1 LRAVAS
7 LRERYLG
14 ILFRVR
20 LQSDGYRPAGRKALN
35 FVLLLWLAIFSTGC
49 AVRPYHG
56 VDVDTASFLERAE
69 TQQQGN
75 LRVTAAVPD
84 AAETEA
90 LTGLDLY
97 EQGIQPVWLKVENT
111 GSSIARVANRSVD
124 KDYFSPIEVAYK
136 NRKKFSSR
144 GYEDMQ
150 RWFHGN
156 GLERRIPPGESR
168 SGLVFTNLKPG
179 TKGFNLDI
187 FSNKRAT
194 SFTFF
199 LPLPGFTA
207 DYTRVDFD
215 NLYPQNQ
222 IRQVDEAS
230 LKTVLEQQ
238 FPCCATDDT
247 GELNGGPINLVLV
260 GTPLAVRRSL
270 LRGDWQETS
279 ADQKLAAR
287 SREHLY
293 RGRQPDT
300 VFYLKRADGNERLQV
315 NLWAAPL
322 RVGPDWVWVGQVF
335 YRSHDRPLIEF
346 VRERESLKD
355 SKFFSRFVGESVSA
369 DIDSAQRFI
378 LQHFWYNHSLLK
390 AGYVA
395 GAGVCPLENPCS
407 TFDGV
412 GYFTDGER
420 VVMFLSETP
429 VALDDGR
436 IIYHDHVAPTDGDDG
451 A

>member
-1 LRAVAS
+1 MVNVSRP
-7 LRERYLG
+7 G
-14 ILFRVR
+14 W
-20 LQSDGYRPAGRKALN
+20 QSRHYRSAGRNSLSLGSV
-35 FVLLLWLAIFSTGC
+35 FWLVFFIAGC
-49 AVRPYHG
+49 ATRPYHG
-56 VDVDTASFLERAE
+56 ADVDTASFLERAQ
-69 TQQQGN
+69 TQQQGS

-84 AAETEA
+84 AAETKA
-90 LTGLDLY
+90 LAGLDLY
-97 EQGIQPVWLKVENT
+97 EQGIQPIWLKVENASPT
-111 GSSIARVANRSVD
+111 PARVATHSID

-136 NRKKFSSR
+136 NRKKFSR
-144 GYEDMQ
+144 QGYEDMQ
-150 RWFHGN
+150 RWFHNN

-187 FSNKRAT
+187 FSNRRAT

-222 IRQVDEAS
+222 IRQLDETS
-230 LKTVLEQQ
+230 LKTVLEQE
-238 FPCCATDDT
+238 FPCCTTDDS

-270 LRGDWQETS
+270 LRGEWQETS
-279 ADQKLAAR
+279 ADQKLAAQ

-315 NLWAAPL
+315 NLWLAPL
-322 RVGPDWVWVGQVF
+322 RVGSDSVWVGQVF
-335 YRSHDRPLIEF
+335 YRSHDRPLIEY
-346 VRERESLKD
+346 VREGERLKD
-355 SKFFSRFVGESVSA
+355 SKFFTRFVGENVSA

-378 LQHFWYNHSLLK
+378 LQQFWYSHSVLK

-436 IIYHDHVAPTDGDDG
+436 IIYFGNSEPTGGGDGV
-451 A
+451 

>member
-1 LRAVAS
+1 LANVFRLR
-7 LRERYLG
+7 R
-14 ILFRVR
+14 
-20 LQSDGYRPAGRKALN
+20 QSGDHRAAGRNALSFAALFCLV
-35 FVLLLWLAIFSTGC
+35 FVIAGC

-56 VDVDTASFLERAE
+56 ADVDTASFLERAE
-69 TQQQGN
+69 TQQQGS

-84 AAETEA
+84 AVETEA

-111 GSSIARVANRSVD
+111 GSAIARVATRSID

-156 GLERRIPPGESR
+156 RLERLIPPGESR

-187 FSNKRAT
+187 FSNRRAT

-215 NLYPQNQ
+215 NLYPENQ
-222 IRQVDEAS
+222 IQQLDQAG
-230 LKTVLEQQ
+230 LKTVLEEEL
-238 FPCCATDDT
+238 PCCATDDT

-260 GTPLAVRRSL
+260 GTPAAVRRSL
-270 LRGDWQETS
+270 LRGEWLETS
-279 ADQKLAAR
+279 ADQKMAAR
-287 SREHLY
+287 AREHLY

-300 VFYLKRADGNERLQV
+300 VFYLVRADGNERLQV
-315 NLWAAPL
+315 NLWAAPV
-322 RVGPDWVWVGQVF
+322 RVGSDWVWVGQVF
-335 YRSHDRPLIEF
+335 YRSHDRPLVEYL
-346 VRERESLKD
+346 REQQRLKN
-355 SKFFSRFVGESVSA
+355 SEFFSRFVGENVSA

-378 LQHFWYNHSLLK
+378 LQNFWYNHSLLK

-395 GAGVCPLENPCS
+395 GAGACPLENPCS

-429 VALDDGR
+429 VALDECR
-436 IIYHDHVAPTDGDDG
+436 IIYDGHLEPTVGDDG
-451 A
+451 V